1 MIQNYNTL
9 PITRNLLLG
18 NNRQLIF
25 RGHRISNLYITTQL
39 PAGAK
44 AHKARHIVQA
54 GPEKP
59 SKLKHCIGKT
69 QGM

>member
-1 MIQNYNTL
+1 M
-9 PITRNLLLG
+9 NLFLA

-25 RGHRISNLYITTQL
+25 RGYRIGNLYITTQL

-54 GPEKP
+54 EPEKP
-59 SKLKHCIGKT
+59 SRLKHRKT
-69 QGM
+69 QGC